1 MTVRNNLQVE
11 SNIINN
17 IHIDEII
24 TKDTDQILNLQ
35 TLNGTVGFGNL
46 NLGGLYGSKN
56 VTKIDQES
64 VKLSGEQYISST
76 LFFNNN
82 IEVDNLEITQTLN
95 DLSSEEYLFKTGDRT
110 IESDVEFDKI
120 VAENMTVENDMIGN
134 ITSMDL
140 DKLRKTVL
148 SYSSEQEITGNYT
161 FTNASI
167 VDMVVENINEVFFM
181 NKFDKELLLKEF
193 LQNLMN
199 NKREI
204 RSELI

>member
-140 DKLRKTVL
+140 DKLRKMVL

>member
-24 TKDTDQILNLQ
+24 TKDTHQILNLQ

-140 DKLRKTVL
+140 DKLRKMVL